1 MIHALFGENTFASLQ
16 ELKKII
22 AEFEGT
28 PEIFDGETLSVKQ
41 LPDLFMAA
49 TLFASKRLI
58 IIKNSSENSVLWNVL
73 GDWLP
78 RLSDDIDLVLV
89 DTKPDKRTS
98 TYKAIKSVAR
108 LQEFSL
114 WTERDYAAASKW
126 VQEEAR
132 RHGISLSMAL
142 ARLLVERVGVDQWAL
157 YKSIEKLALLDNVT
171 EENLIDST
179 DARPQ
184 DNVFIL
190 FETALKGDR
199 NVLIKQIRSLQRHE
213 DPHRVLA
220 LLASQ
225 AFQLAATHAAVE
237 GDNPAKD
244 FSIHPFVASKLKQ
257 QARRLDQPTMQ
268 KIISALAD
276 ADNDMKQSRGEPW
289 LVVERELLTIA
300 SL

>member
-1 MIHALFGENTFASLQ
+1 MIHALFGENTFEASQ

-28 PEIFDGETLSVKQ
+28 PEIFDGEALTVKQ

-49 TLFASKRLI
+49 TLFASKRLVV
-58 IIKNSSENSVLWNVL
+58 IKNASENNALWSVL

-78 RLSDDIDLVLV
+78 RLSSDIDLVLV

-108 LQEFSL
+108 IQEFPL
-114 WTERDYAAASKW
+114 WTERDHTSASGW
-126 VQEEAR
+126 VQEEAK
-132 RHGISLSMAL
+132 RHGFILSAPL
-142 ARLLVERVGVDQWAL
+142 ARLLVERVGIDQWAL
-157 YKSIEKLALLDNVT
+157 YKAIEKLALLDEVT
-171 EENLIDST
+171 AENLIDST

-199 NVLIKQIRSLQRHE
+199 SALMKQIHSLQRHE
-213 DPHRVLA
+213 DPHRILA

-225 AFQLAATHAAVE
+225 AFQLAATHAAVT

-257 QARRLDQPTMQ
+257 QAKHLDQPTIQ
-268 KIISALAD
+268 KIIIALAD
-276 ADNDMKQSRGEPW
+276 ADNDIKQSRGEPW
-289 LVVERELLTIA
+289 LVVERALLTIA